1 MTASPRH
8 DVTGRPVALR
18 EVDLDRF
25 FHPRTVAVIGATD
38 APGPGHQMW
47 RRIHQWG
54 DRHGATVIPVNPG
67 RASVGDV
74 ATVATITDID
84 GEIDLAV
91 ILTADAVDLFEEILE
106 HEPAFAVI
114 FGAGFAE
121 AGPDGRRL
129 QERLAGLVD
138 RSQTRLLGPNTN
150 LNAFE
155 TFRTDLAGPSIAL
168 ITQSGHQGR
177 PVFQAQE
184 LGIAVSHWAPTGNE
198 VDLELADFVAYFAG
212 LDEVGAIVAYVEGF
226 KDGRS
231 FMLAADRAA
240 RARVP
245 IVIVKVGR
253 TAEGSSMAHSHTG
266 HLAGNDRVTDAAF
279 RQFGIIRVDGLDE
292 LTDTGALLARA
303 APPVTDGVCVYGISG
318 GTGAHMADLCAAA
331 GLKLTALAPATQDRL
346 RRSIPDYLHVANPVD
361 CGGPP
366 VMDERGRE
374 ILDGILDDDGIGVL
388 ICPIT
393 GALPTMS
400 EPLARDLV
408 AVAADTDKPVCVVSG
423 SPLLDD
429 SVYTDVLLDSP
440 VHVFRTFANC
450 VGAVS
455 AYVDYHRFAARYR
468 SPFDQPVPARPTP
481 PWAIESV
488 LGAASS
494 LSEYESK
501 QLLSAYGIDVP
512 REHLCRSATDAAK
525 AARQLGFPVVMKVS
539 SREALHKSELGLVAL
554 DIGSIAQV
562 RRTYGEL
569 GAAAEREGV
578 PVEGILV
585 AEQITD
591 GIETVIGVTHDEVF
605 GPAVMFGTGGVFA
618 EVLDDVAFRVPPF
631 DRRDARRMNEE
642 TRGSALL
649 GGHRGRAESNV
660 EALVDAIMALQHLAV
675 DQATYIAEI
684 DVNPLI
690 VTGDRAVAL
699 DALVVA
705 RAKMTP

>member
-1 MTASPRH
+1 
-8 DVTGRPVALR
+8 
-18 EVDLDRF
+18 
-25 FHPRTVAVIGATD
+25 
-38 APGPGHQMW
+38 
-47 RRIHQWG
+47 
-54 DRHGATVIPVNPG
+54 
-67 RASVGDV
+67 
-74 ATVATITDID
+74 
-84 GEIDLAV
+84 
-91 ILTADAVDLFEEILE
+91 
-106 HEPAFAVI
+106 
-114 FGAGFAE
+114 
-121 AGPDGRRL
+121 
-129 QERLAGLVD
+129 
-138 RSQTRLLGPNTN
+138 
-150 LNAFE
+150 
-155 TFRTDLAGPSIAL
+155 
-168 ITQSGHQGR
+168 
-177 PVFQAQE
+177 
-184 LGIAVSHWAPTGNE
+184 
-198 VDLELADFVAYFAG
+198 
-212 LDEVGAIVAYVEGF
+212 
-226 KDGRS
+226 
-231 FMLAADRAA
+231 
-240 RARVP
+240 
-245 IVIVKVGR
+245 
-253 TAEGSSMAHSHTG
+253 
-266 HLAGNDRVTDAAF
+266 
-279 RQFGIIRVDGLDE
+279 
-292 LTDTGALLARA
+292 
-303 APPVTDGVCVYGISG
+303 
-318 GTGAHMADLCAAA
+318 
-331 GLKLTALAPATQDRL
+331 
-346 RRSIPDYLHVANPVD
+346 
-361 CGGPP
+361 
-366 VMDERGRE
+366 
-374 ILDGILDDDGIGVL
+374 
-388 ICPIT
+388 
-393 GALPTMS
+393 
-400 EPLARDLV
+400 
-408 AVAADTDKPVCVVSG
+408 
-423 SPLLDD
+423 
-429 SVYTDVLLDSP
+429 
-440 VHVFRTFANC
+440 

-631 DRRDARRMNEE
+631 DRRDARRMIEE

-649 GGHRGRAESNV
+649 GGHRRRAESNV
-660 EALVDAIMALQHLAV
+660 EALVGAIMALQHLAV